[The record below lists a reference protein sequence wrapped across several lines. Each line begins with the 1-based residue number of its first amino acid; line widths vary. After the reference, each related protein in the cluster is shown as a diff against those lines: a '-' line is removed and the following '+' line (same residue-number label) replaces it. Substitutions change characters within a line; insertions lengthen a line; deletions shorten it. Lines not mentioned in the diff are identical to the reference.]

1 MKNYIRMSSLNL
13 QSFYKNEHKL
23 NPYDD
28 GDEKKKKKGGFFLKR
43 FSMKRDSLQSGSLR
57 ADSID
62 SDSSRPDNSVSPTR
76 LSYQESRFHED
87 ALINESRC
95 RNSWPPPLY
104 HDPRRRPYIG
114 GFAAAAYEAARDDY
128 ILSKTQANRV

>member
-1 MKNYIRMSSLNL
+1 MNSH
-13 QSFYKNEHKL
+13 KNEHKL
-23 NPYDD
+23 HPYDD
-28 GDEKKKKKGGFFLKR
+28 ANEKKKHKGGFFSKR
-43 FSMKRDSLQSGSLR
+43 FSMRRDSGSLR
-57 ADSID
+57 AESMD
-62 SDSSRPDNSVSPTR
+62 SDSSRPDNLVSPSR
-76 LSYQESRFHED
+76 LSYQESRSQED

-128 ILSKTQANRV
+128 ILSKTRANRV